1 MMIYLYETL
10 YLKGT
15 LLAVAGSRGKI
26 ILSAAI
32 FYIRWT
38 VLSMFSC
45 TNLQCNVYIAM
56 FTEHSLSRINLMVF
70 CCLHFVVITSNHA
83 IVSGHVERKVIMNI

>member
-10 YLKGT
+10 YLKAT
-15 LLAVAGSRGKI
+15 LSAVAGSRGKI

-56 FTEHSLSRINLMVF
+56 FIGHSLSRVNLMGFLFAF
-70 CCLHFVVITSNHA
+70 CGHHLESCYCLWS
-83 IVSGHVERKVIMNI
+83 R